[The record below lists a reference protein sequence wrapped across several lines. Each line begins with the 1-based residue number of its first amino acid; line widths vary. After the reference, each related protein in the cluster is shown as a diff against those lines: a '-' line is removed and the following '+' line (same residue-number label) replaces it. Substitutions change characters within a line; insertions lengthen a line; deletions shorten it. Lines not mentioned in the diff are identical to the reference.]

1 MAGGSASFILEHRRK
16 TYEIEG
22 AKVPRPST
30 KTKAGRWKALA
41 GRLGSSLTIATFWA
55 FSPSVFAA
63 RMDLRPGVTELSQ
76 RIQNMH
82 HISLW
87 VCVVVGII
95 VFGAMFYTMFA
106 HRRSKH
112 PEPAKFHENTAIEI
126 IWTIIPVFI
135 LIGMAIPATSALIDI
150 EDNTDSDMTVLITG
164 SQWKWHYQYVGTDI
178 GFYSNLATP
187 QEQIDNL
194 EDKGEHYLLEV
205 DNKLVLPTNKK
216 VRFLLT
222 SDDVI
227 HSWWVP
233 DFAVKQDAIPGF
245 INEAWT
251 QVPEPG
257 LFRGQC
263 AELCGKDH
271 AFMPIVVEVRPEEE
285 FDAWI
290 EEQRLAM
297 ALSSEQAVADRN
309 KTWAIAELM
318 PMGESIYIEHCATCH
333 EPDGQGQGSKYPAL
347 AGSEFTTGSIEEHL
361 DRVMNGKV
369 DTEMQAW
376 APQLS
381 DLEIAAVMTYERNAW
396 GNETGDVIQP
406 MTVYNSR

>member
-1 MAGGSASFILEHRRK
+1 MLNPRENKVGSVIAPTRRL
-16 TYEIEG
+16 
-22 AKVPRPST
+22 S
-30 KTKAGRWKALA
+30 
-41 GRLGSSLTIATFWA
+41 SSLMIAILMA
-55 FSPSVFAA
+55 SSRSVSAQQ
-63 RMDLRPGVTELSQ
+63 MNLRPGVTELSQ
-76 RIQNMH
+76 RIQDMH

-87 VCVVVGII
+87 VCVVVGIV

-106 HRRSKH
+106 HRQSRH
-112 PEPAKFHENTAIEI
+112 PNPASFHENTVIEI
-126 IWTIIPVFI
+126 IWTVIPVLI

-150 EDNTDSDMTVLITG
+150 EDNSDADLTVLVTA
-164 SQWKWHYQYVGTDI
+164 SQWKWHYQYVGTEI
-178 GFYSNLATP
+178 GYYSNLSTP

-194 EDKGEHYLLEV
+194 EPKGKNYLLEV
-205 DNKLVLPTNKK
+205 DKPLVLPTNKK

-251 QVPEPG
+251 RIPEPG

-271 AFMPIVVEVRPEEE
+271 AFMPVVVEVRPEEE
-285 FDAWI
+285 FDSWI
-290 EEQRLAM
+290 EDQLVAM
-297 ALSSEQAVADRN
+297 ALSGEQAIADRN
-309 KTWAIAELM
+309 KTWAMEELL
-318 PMGESIYIEHCATCH
+318 PRGEQVYIEHCATCH
-333 EPDGQGQGSKYPAL
+333 QPNGEGQGSTYPAL
-347 AGSEFTTGSIEEHL
+347 AGGELTLGALEEHL
-361 DRVMNGKV
+361 DRVLNGK
-369 DTEMQAW
+369 DGTEMQAW

-396 GNETGDVIQP
+396 GNDTGDIIQP
-406 MTVYNSR
+406 MTVYTAR